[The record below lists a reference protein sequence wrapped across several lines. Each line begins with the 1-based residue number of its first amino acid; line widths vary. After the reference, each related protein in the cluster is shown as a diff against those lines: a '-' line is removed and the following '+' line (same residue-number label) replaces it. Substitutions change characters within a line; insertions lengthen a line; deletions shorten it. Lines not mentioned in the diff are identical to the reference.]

1 MALAATRACSKDFGV
16 MAELDDRIAE
26 LIASP
31 DEDVRRVE
39 RTLTDGYAHA
49 LTLEAERVR
58 LERKLS
64 EATQLLQP
72 GDPEEKTVEL
82 SELARRLRGT
92 AGELGDLRRRL
103 QELRRLR

>member
-1 MALAATRACSKDFGV
+1 
-16 MAELDDRIAE
+16 MAELDDRIAD

-31 DEDVRRVE
+31 AEDVKRVE

-64 EATQLLQP
+64 EATAAAAAGRP
-72 GDPEEKTVEL
+72 G
-82 SELARRLRGT
+82 
-92 AGELGDLRRRL
+92 GEDG
-103 QELRRLR
+103 